1 MNENDIETL
10 PVSCLN
16 GLKELPLLEP
26 DLNLRYGQCAWPT
39 DPVLLEVNKK
49 LDKILAILDKD

>member
-1 MNENDIETL
+1 MNELDIETL

-16 GLKELPLLEP
+16 ALKDLPQP
-26 DLNLRYGQCAWPT
+26 DLRYGQCWPT
-39 DPVLLEVNKK
+39 DPVLFEINAK